1 MTPKPL
7 SLSPSQ
13 IDSYLDCPRK
23 WYLKHLLKLPEPPRK
38 STTLGDVGHAV
49 IERFLKGVPE
59 LYPIGWERA
68 KNRWTGLPE
77 GDPLSPDEQ
86 SIVKALV
93 HNGIQNGTLVRE
105 PDGQVEKEITL
116 SPSEVPVK
124 VRMFLDY
131 ATQHAVVDHKFCGST
146 RYYGPEKLKAAI
158 PMNLYGA
165 ARYLTGE
172 IDTPTTWLRY
182 NLFVKDPASLTVK
195 PVEVERT
202 REELLAFYQGTV
214 LPACKRMLL
223 LYERAVPEADALQ
236 VSGPDC
242 QQTCSAYG
250 GCPFQSVCTGQKSI
264 AQYRSSFSSAG
275 AGERK
280 EKQQQALAKL
290 QGNSGGTN
298 MDFRERLKAM
308 KAQGQ
313 AGQAAPAAAPA
324 QEQAA
329 AEAAPAAVTTA
340 IKETAAKGPAGV
352 PPATAP
358 SGNGQKAPWYMEGCK
373 ACSANPV
380 PGFNSIGKPCTI
392 CGVMAGKNGK
402 KKPDAYRISVGKD
415 GGIVVSLDGEV
426 LLDTRAPEVRAAA
439 EVVKPVEKAAEANPP
454 LPVVPEL
461 LDPTEEREEISGGG
475 GIVAEP
481 EATGTPFVDRVVGVQ
496 ETSLPVGHAASEKD
510 FFPKEEAPAEPPK
523 RKRRTAAEI
532 KADAEAELLKKLAD
546 QGLVQQPAEAAAP
559 VCPVT
564 GEPTLPAGHPDDDK
578 DSDLGEPR
586 MQRFAFTLSYA
597 PVRQRGRVSR
607 ILGDVSCVVH
617 IGELLELVHAQVVE
631 AEGGKEYMEI
641 NTFRRR
647 DIITQNA
654 ETIAEALG
662 ASVVDAS
669 CCLRGTDEAHLA
681 SVIERYATLVMG
693 AMA

>member
-1 MTPKPL
+1 MTSPKLL

-124 VRMFLDY
+124 IRMFLDY
-131 ATQHAVVDHKFCGST
+131 ATQHAIVDHKFCSST

-165 ARYLTGE
+165 ARYLTKE

-182 NLFVKDPASLTVK
+182 NLFVKDPANLTVK

-202 REELLAFYQGTV
+202 REELLAFHQGVV

-223 LYERAVPEADALQ
+223 LSERAVPEAEALQ

-264 AQYRSSFSSAG
+264 AQYRSSFSPAG

-280 EKQQQALAKL
+280 EKQQQALARL
-290 QGNSGGTN
+290 QGADTGGKD

-313 AGQAAPAAAPA
+313 AGGGAAPAPA
-324 QEQAA
+324 QEQAQ
-329 AEAAPAAVTTA
+329 
-340 IKETAAKGPAGV
+340 
-352 PPATAP
+352 ATAP
-358 SGNGQKAPWYMEGCK
+358 TPAARTAMTWGGNGDVDREQTADAVREHATAAIAAIQKNTPAMAGGLKAPWYMEGCK
-373 ACSANPV
+373 ACSGNPV
-380 PGFNSIGKPCTI
+380 PGFNSIGRPCTI
-392 CGVMAGKNGK
+392 CGVMAGKNGR
-402 KKPDAYRISVGKD
+402 KKPDAYKITTTAE

-426 LLDTRAPEVRAAA
+426 LLDTRAPEVRAAV
-439 EVVKPVEKAAEANPP
+439 EVVKPVEKAAEPVVEVRPGVPVEQMATDTPPVPEAVPEKDAAELGLPVPPP
-454 LPVVPEL
+454 LP
-461 LDPTEEREEISGGG
+461 
-475 GIVAEP
+475 
-481 EATGTPFVDRVVGVQ
+481 
-496 ETSLPVGHAASEKD
+496 
-510 FFPKEEAPAEPPK
+510 EAPAEPPK
-523 RKRRTAAEI
+523 RKRRSAAEI
-532 KADAEAELLKKLAD
+532 KADAEKELLAKLAE
-546 QGLVQQPAEAAAP
+546 QGLVKQSDE
-559 VCPVT
+559 
-564 GEPTLPAGHPDDDK
+564 PAGAQPTTDTTANAVPDPDEEK

-597 PVRQRGRVSR
+597 AVRQRGARASR
-607 ILGDVSCVVH
+607 ILGDVACVVH
-617 IGELLELVHAQVVE
+617 IAELLELVQAQVVE

-654 ETIAEALG
+654 ETVAEALG

-693 AMA
+693 AMQ